1 MIKQALLG
9 GSFDP
14 IHSGHLHL
22 AREILKSGLVD
33 SVVFLP
39 NARHNF
45 KRDQVL
51 LDFPQRYELVKDAL
65 EPGMEVWDDDASGS
79 GYTSELLAR
88 LFNKYPDRKFYW
100 VLGSDNLAKLRQ
112 WHDFQWLRVYVHFL
126 IVPRP
131 GYSAHDHLLVRLK
144 RRTLKMEPCPISSTL
159 VREKIK
165 AGESISGLVP
175 PHLEQRII
183 ALYRPLL
190 TDHGH

>member
-45 KRDQVL
+45 KQDKVL
-51 LDFPQRYELVKDAL
+51 LDYAQRYQLVQNAL
-65 EPGMEVWDDDASGS
+65 EQGMEVWDDDASGS
-79 GYTSELLAR
+79 GYTSELLER

-112 WHDFQWLRVYVHFL
+112 WHDFQWLRVNVRFL

-131 GYSAHDHLLVRLK
+131 GYSQHDRILVRLK

-159 VREKIK
+159 VRDRIK
-165 AGESISGLVP
+165 AGKSISGLVP
-175 PHLEQRII
+175 PQLEQRII
-183 ALYRPLL
+183 ELYRPLL
-190 TDHGH
+190 TNNGH